1 MTELII
7 ALLLEGRK
15 TIRTILAICT
25 ILLVILLG
33 IACSSW
39 FSTTMSIEGKITV
52 IILLTVDCLLECVAI
67 LTNIFL
73 NKCIRLELKQEPQKE
88 E

>member
-15 TIRTILAICT
+15 IVRTVFIICT
-25 ILLVILLG
+25 ILLVALLG
-33 IACSSW
+33 VVCSSW
-39 FSTTMSIEGKITV
+39 FNTTMSLEGRITI
-52 IILLTVDCLLECVAI
+52 IILLIIDCLLECFSV
-67 LTNIFL
+67 LVHTFL

>member
-15 TIRTILAICT
+15 TIRTVLIVCT
-25 ILLVILLG
+25 VLLVVLLG

-52 IILLTVDCLLECVAI
+52 IILLTIDCLLECFTI
-67 LTNIFL
+67 LTNTFL

-88 E
+88 D

>member
-15 TIRTILAICT
+15 TVRAVFIICT
-25 ILLVILLG
+25 ILLVAFLG
-33 IACSSW
+33 IVCSSW
-39 FSTTMSIEGKITV
+39 FNTTMSLEGRITI
-52 IILLTVDCLLECVAI
+52 IILLIIDCLLECFSI
-67 LTNIFL
+67 LLHTFL